1 MRLIVERG
9 HVDAE
14 TSSYYD
20 HSDVTRLGEFSAFVV
35 SYVSIDVLTR
45 NAKAYIITLNFFALI
60 CIH

>member
-9 HVDAE
+9 HVDRE

-20 HSDVTRLGEFSAFVV
+20 YSDVRRLGEFSAFVV